1 MQPNQKISEGIA
13 VLATIDPVL
22 QGIGTVSTGW
32 ISVANMLQIL
42 ALVDVGVFGAAA
54 TVDAN
59 LVQATDSVG
68 TGSKAIAGKAIVQML
83 AAGGNNKQ
91 VLINLR
97 PTDLDTTNNF
107 NYVRLN
113 VVVAAA
119 ATQVSAAVVAVPR
132 YEDASLLN
140 QVGVTQII

>member
-42 ALVDVGVFGAAA
+42 ALVDVGVFGASA

-59 LVQATDSVG
+59 IVQATDNIG
-68 TGSKAIAGKAIVQML
+68 TGSKAITGKSIVQML

-107 NYVRLN
+107 NFVRLN

-140 QVGVTQII
+140 QAGVTQVI